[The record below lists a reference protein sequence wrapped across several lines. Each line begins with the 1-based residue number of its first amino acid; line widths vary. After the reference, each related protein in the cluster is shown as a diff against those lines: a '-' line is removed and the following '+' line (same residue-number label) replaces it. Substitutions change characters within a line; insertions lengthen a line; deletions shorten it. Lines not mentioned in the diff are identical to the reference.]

1 MPPGSSKMLSRAKS
15 KVPTLG
21 PCDPGLESGA
31 IASGACLWNST
42 GGSPL
47 CMRPGSS
54 LQAASLLRLHGD
66 NGRVNLP
73 EMSVG
78 KIHVSLPVI
87 RRHSVPAT
95 PDVVSDAAEDRLF
108 TGRHFS
114 SPETVTC
121 NQSVCRVCTFG
132 CKKFPPWIGPEV
144 FLCACDVDRSGRH
157 QGDELMLVYG
167 EFFLILVIGVKV
179 AAEPVRERAVD
190 SSHRFP
196 EYPLA
201 QCCASTP

>member
-95 PDVVSDAAEDRLF
+95 PDVVADEAEQRLLAR
-108 TGRHFS
+108 RHFGC
-114 SPETVTC
+114 PETITR
-121 NQSVCRVCTFG
+121 NQ
-132 CKKFPPWIGPEV
+132 
-144 FLCACDVDRSGRH
+144 AVDR
-157 QGDELMLVYG
+157 
-167 EFFLILVIGVKV
+167 I
-179 AAEPVRERAVD
+179 
-190 SSHRFP
+190 
-196 EYPLA
+196 
-201 QCCASTP
+201 CA